1 MKYLLLTILA
11 CAQMAA
17 ADKMTDAFRANVRA
31 AIFFNQ
37 GFQDKKTVTT
47 LEGKLVNPR
56 DKQYLRSF
64 GVKPVA
70 PYGLRAVP
78 MLDTLMIMKGG
89 KLVLSAKI
97 VELKPLTI
105 LVDGKKIKIDPSNI
119 VGANKTA
126 SLGELFFSVAH
137 ADPSFEAAAIL
148 TKVRFVMAA
157 GGYSDVLDSGNLS
170 KLLQSSFAAIDLGPG
185 VKCGA
190 QPTIDFSSGTF
201 RFALTMG
208 SVDGLD
214 TLMFVDPNGKTCL
227 ISDPIPCNLSPD
239 SQAIWAGMEAE
250 LNVRKRTA
258 ADDIYQQLATKYS
271 LTDAQVRDYISSVDC
286 NSKCS
291 VVYND
296 EKSLFTGGQVREINA
311 WVSTYRTPNITEI
324 ATRYAAMESTG
335 VGAVAEK
342 VNTHMQALSIT
353 VAALSRCCASNQC
366 RSDALDKLNT
376 DIIPEGAPAP
386 TGQ

>member
-1 MKYLLLTILA
+1 MREFVYVEVGMKYLLLTILA
-11 CAQMAA
+11 CSQLAA

-37 GFQDKKTVTT
+37 GFQDKKTITT

-70 PYGLRAVP
+70 PYGLRAIP

-97 VELKPLTI
+97 IELKPLTI
-105 LVDGKKIKIDPSNI
+105 LVDGKSIKIDPANI
-119 VGANKTA
+119 VGTNKTA
-126 SLGELFFSVAH
+126 SLSELLFPVAH

-157 GGYSDVLDSGNLS
+157 GGYSNELDSGNLS
-170 KLLQSSFAAIDLGPG
+170 KLLQSSFAAVNVGPG

-190 QPTIDFSSGTF
+190 QPTVDFSSGDF

-227 ISDPIPCNLSPD
+227 ISDPVPCNLSPD

-250 LNVRKRTA
+250 LNVRKRNA

-271 LTDAQVRDYISSVDC
+271 LTDAQVRDYISSIEC
-286 NSKCS
+286 SNKCS
-291 VVYND
+291 IVYND

-324 ATRYAAMESTG
+324 ANRYASMTSTG
-335 VGAVAEK
+335 VGAVAE
-342 VNTHMQALSIT
+342 T
-353 VAALSRCCASNQC
+353 SNSC
-366 RSDALDKLNT
+366 RSQALDKLNT